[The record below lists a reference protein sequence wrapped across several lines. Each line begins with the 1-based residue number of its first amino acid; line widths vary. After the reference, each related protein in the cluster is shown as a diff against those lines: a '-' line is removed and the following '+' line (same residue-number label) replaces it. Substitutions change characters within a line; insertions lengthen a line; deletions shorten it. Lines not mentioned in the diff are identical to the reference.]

1 MNMTYDGVLVMP
13 NNYVVMDQEE
23 MTYVDGGIAVTTILA
38 IVGTALAAGGACYGA
53 GTVVGERL
61 YHAGMTST
69 EWKKYKWQVRYL
81 TTCYGVFG
89 ISFML
94 GLENKFYSKLESK

>member
-1 MNMTYDGVLVMP
+1 MYHKQLELTRKQGDFERKEVI
-13 NNYVVMDQEE
+13 DHEE
-23 MTYVDGGIAVTTILA
+23 KEIIGDDIID
-38 IVGTALAAGGACYGA
+38 GA
-53 GTVVGERL
+53 GTIVGERL

-81 TTCYGVFG
+81 TTCYGPLG